1 MNWSTK
7 VQSYLAFRRSF
18 GFELLGDEGL
28 LESFARLA
36 DSRHAE
42 YLDLPLTTDW
52 AQSTKHATH
61 FTWGRRIEVLRGF
74 AKYLCRLDTR
84 TFVPPPNMFGPT
96 HRRLVPHIF
105 TEEEIRTLL
114 DATERLK
121 PIGGL
126 RGATCQTVFGLL
138 ASSGLRISEA
148 LNLIRDTV
156 DLDSGMLDVRNTKFH
171 QCRFVPLH
179 ATVVSHLLTYA
190 QRRDREIPT
199 AGCDRFFIRQDGQ
212 PVSQRHVLYALQ
224 SLCKELGWTV
234 RGDHVRHR
242 LHDLRHTFIVRS
254 VLRLYEQGADVD
266 RGIPILSTYVGHAKL
281 EDTYWYLTGIPELM
295 SVAAKRFHAYVEQ
308 TP

>member
-148 LNLIRDTV
+148 LNLTRDTV
-156 DLDSGMLDVRNTKFH
+156 DLDSGVLDVRNTKFH

>member
-7 VQSYLAFRRSF
+7 VQHYLALRRSF
-18 GFELLGDEGL
+18 GFELLSEEGL

-36 DSRHAE
+36 NSRHAE
-42 YLDLPLTTDW
+42 YLDLALTTDW
-52 AQSTKHATH
+52 AKSTKHATR

-74 AKYLCRLDTR
+74 AKYLCRLDAR
-84 TFVPPPNMFGPT
+84 TFVPPTNMFGPT

-105 TEEEIRTLL
+105 TEEEIRLL
-114 DATERLK
+114 LEATDNLK
-121 PIGGL
+121 PVAGL

-148 LNLIRDTV
+148 LNLTRDTV
-156 DLDSGMLDVRNTKFH
+156 DLDSGVLDVRDTKFH
-171 QCRFVPLH
+171 QRRFVPLH
-179 ATVVSHLLTYA
+179 ATVVCHLHAYA
-190 QRRDREIPT
+190 HRRDREVSTPR
-199 AGCDRFFIRQDGQ
+199 CDRFFIRQDGRC
-212 PVSQRHVLYALQ
+212 VSPRNILYAFQ
-224 SLCKELGWTV
+224 SLCAELGWTV
-234 RGDHVRHR
+234 RGDHARHR

-295 SVAAKRFHAYVEQ
+295 LVAAQRFHTYLEDAI
-308 TP
+308 